1 MSGEFQFQA
10 LWVFVLLPLPWLV
23 YRMLPRAHHNSAAL
37 KVPFYTSLESLEKGT
52 PRLRS
57 SRLWLILLCWL
68 LLVISAAR
76 PQWIGEHTS
85 VPLTGR
91 DLMMAVDISGSMKA
105 RDMYFN
111 HQPENRLEAVKRVAG
126 DFIQRR
132 KGDRIGL
139 ILFGTN
145 AYLQAPLSLDRI
157 TVDQLLQESAIGLA
171 GEKTA
176 IGDAIG
182 LAVKRLNDRPGTEK
196 LLVLLTDGANTA
208 GETNPLDAAEL
219 AKLAG
224 LRIYTIGFG
233 SDASGQKS
241 FFGQNLFSRRNAVDI
256 ATLRE
261 VATITSGKFF
271 RATDT
276 ETLEEIYRLID
287 RLEPVEQE
295 LDDLKPLYELFYIPL
310 GFALFLSFGHTLF
323 NLIDQSIVE
332 QKRERKMRVVTSG
345 LRS

>member
-1 MSGEFQFQA
+1 MSGEFHFQA
-10 LWVFVLLPLPWLV
+10 LWAFLFLPLPWLV
-23 YRMLPRAHHNSAAL
+23 HRLLPRAQQTSAAL
-37 KVPFYTSLESLEKGT
+37 KVPFYRSLESLEKGA
-52 PRLRS
+52 PKFRS
-57 SRLWLILLCWL
+57 SRLWFMLICWL
-68 LLVISAAR
+68 LLVLAAAR

-111 HQPENRLEAVKRVAG
+111 DRPENRLDAVKRVAG
-126 DFIQRR
+126 DFIERR

-157 TVDQLLQESAIGLA
+157 TVNQLLQESAIGLA

-182 LAVKRLNDRPGTEK
+182 LAVKRLNNRPGSEK

-208 GETNPLDAAEL
+208 GETNPLDAARL
-219 AKLAG
+219 AALAG
-224 LRIYTIGFG
+224 LRVYTIGFG
-233 SDASGQKS
+233 TDTSGQRS
-241 FFGQNLFSRRNAVDI
+241 YFGQNLFSRRNAVDI

-261 VATITSGKFF
+261 VAVITNGKFF

-276 ETLEEIYRLID
+276 ETLQEIYRLID

-295 LDDLKPLYELFYIPL
+295 LDDLKPLYELFYLPL
-310 GFALFLSFGHTLF
+310 GLTLILSFGYVSWALLGPTLTF
-323 NLIDQSIVE
+323 RRRGRRTTFVSE
-332 QKRERKMRVVTSG
+332 E

>member
-1 MSGEFQFQA
+1 MHGDFHFEA
-10 LWVFVLLPLPWLV
+10 VWVFLLLPLPLLV
-23 YRMLPRAHHNSAAL
+23 YRFFPRAENSAAAL
-37 KVPFYTSLESLEKGT
+37 KVPFYQSLENLEGGKPGM
-52 PRLRS
+52 RS
-57 SRLWLILLCWL
+57 SRLWFMLLCWV
-68 LLVISAAR
+68 LLVIATAR
-76 PQWIGEHTS
+76 PQWIGENTA
-85 VPLTGR
+85 VPLSGR

-105 RDMYFN
+105 RDMYLN
-111 HQPENRLEAVKRVAG
+111 DRPENRLSAVKRVAG
-126 DFIQRR
+126 DFIKRR

-139 ILFGTN
+139 VLFGTN

-182 LAVKRLNDRPGTEK
+182 LAVKRLNNRPGAEK

-208 GETNPLDAAEL
+208 GETNPLDAANL
-219 AKLAG
+219 AALAG

-233 SDASGQKS
+233 TDSSGQNS

-261 VATITSGKFF
+261 VATITKGRFF

-276 ETLEEIYRLID
+276 ESLQQIYQLID
-287 RLEPVEQE
+287 QLEPVEQE
-295 LDDLKPLYELFYIPL
+295 IDELKPLYELFYIPL
-310 GFALFLSFGHTLF
+310 GLVLILTFGFASITLVSVWYSR
-323 NLIDQSIVE
+323 DKKKKPTEADV
-332 QKRERKMRVVTSG
+332 KVTA
-345 LRS
+345 